1 MIDDKTISAV
11 MFVYNEE
18 KYIHNSLQSI
28 MNQTVKV
35 DRIIVVDD
43 FSTDSTRDIIKKYEK
58 VELISNNNKGKAYA
72 CETGLKLVDSDLF
85 FLCHGD
91 DVISKNYVEQM
102 YKFISK
108 QKIKYAYSNFIMTE
122 DDLTP
127 KRFIAKKKYYNKYDL
142 LRDSLTGGYLFGYS
156 EIIPFMLPFPVGIVF
171 EDWYIAIVLSQLF
184 DGNHVNDKPLFKY
197 RRHSDSDSTN
207 LQNSRGKYLALLY
220 RSVGFLTLA
229 RRIVNDDFSCK
240 VIDARL
246 QFYDGM
252 LNYTLFKTIKVLIS
266 ELYTWR
272 EKLSISF
279 FPITFRLKYRK

>member
-1 MIDDKTISAV
+1 MIDYKTISAV

-18 KYIHNSLQSI
+18 KYIHNSLRSI

-43 FSTDSTRDIIKKYEK
+43 FSTDGTRDIIKKYEK

-91 DVISKNYVEQM
+91 DVISKKYVEEM
-102 YKFISK
+102 YKFISE
-108 QKIKYAYSNFIMTE
+108 QKIKYAYSNLVMTE

-142 LRDSLTGGYLFGYS
+142 LRDCFTGGYLFGYS
-156 EIIPFMLPFPVGIVF
+156 EIIPIMLPFPVGMDF
-171 EDWYIAIVLSQLF
+171 EDWYITIVLSQQF
-184 DGNHVNDKPLFKY
+184 EGNHVNVKPLFKY

-207 LQNSRGKYLALLY
+207 LKNNRGKYLTLLS
-220 RSVGFLTLA
+220 RSMDFLTLS
-229 RRIVNDDFSCK
+229 RRIVSDDLSNK

-246 QFYDGM
+246 QFYDAM
-252 LNYTLFKTIKVLIS
+252 VNYTLLKTVKVLIS
-266 ELYTWR
+266 DLYTWR

-279 FPITFRLKYRK
+279 FPITIRLKYRK